1 MGTTLL
7 AWTNAIQFSKI
18 AVLPVDRDCYKYPYF
33 VSKFPLFISLPEK
46 QHMNWISSYNL
57 CHSIFANLAN
67 NYCCF
72 FFFPCG
78 LKKIQLGCFK
88 GRFLLIFSQMKF
100 AMLSDQ
106 QEVSR
111 KSVVWYSLVD
121 MISMKTEHLFSW
133 DSLRWEENIFRT

>member
-1 MGTTLL
+1 MQFNSVKLQSFLLIGIVTNILILFQNFLSLLVCLKSNIWIEYLLITCVIAYLQILQTT
-7 AWTNAIQFSKI
+7 T
-18 AVLPVDRDCYKYPYF
+18 AV
-33 VSKFPLFISLPEK
+33 
-46 QHMNWISSYNL
+46 
-57 CHSIFANLAN
+57 
-67 NYCCF
+67 F
-72 FFFPCG
+72 FFFHVVS
-78 LKKIQLGCFK
+78 KKFNSVALK